1 MPKEQALNIKDLQ
14 QFMVRELDKLSY
26 TEDIQID
33 RHNLD
38 KEWLDQGT
46 RYVRWGV
53 ASVEA
58 AYQRDQIADEIDV
71 VKSEVEEDIRNR
83 PEKHGLEISSKTGA
97 PTEASI
103 KMAVLKHKDVVEVKE
118 RFNEAKK
125 LAGLIAVGERAMQ
138 MRKTSLERLTDLE
151 ISGYNAEPKGNVR
164 EEHVTNTNKRKAMT
178 NLKSRINNRKGE

>member
-1 MPKEQALNIKDLQ
+1 MPKEKTLQIKDLLDW
-14 QFMVRELDKLSY
+14 MDRELDKLSY
-26 TEDIQID
+26 TDDIKID

-46 RYVRWGV
+46 RYVRWGI
-53 ASVEA
+53 ASVQA
-58 AYQRDQIADEIDV
+58 AYQRDQVADEIDV

-151 ISGYNAEPKGNVR
+151 ITGYNAEPKGNVR
-164 EEHVTNTNKRKAMT
+164 EEHVADSNKRKALNT
-178 NLKSRINNRKGE
+178 LKARTQNRKGE